1 MAERKGFILAPSR
14 FGKPPSEDS
23 SSLSK
28 HKFTGFKQSK
38 LGVLAESRLPS
49 GSTATPPATLP
60 TSTTVG
66 ASSPNSSSADTSDT
80 ASKST
85 FSFTPLSDKKAEE
98 KSSAINLPVFGEN
111 LREKVKSTAEPVFG
125 ENLTQKVLLPNQEE
139 AKLEEKVTE
148 TKDLAFSSVS
158 GTTEGEATKSF
169 SESGKSLSE
178 SAAEYTEQSNS
189 NKRKYDEVA
198 VVTGEEE
205 ESNVFK
211 CNVKLYLFD
220 KENRNWTERGRGLLR
235 LNDSPNSTPGH
246 IFSRLVMRTHGSL
259 RVVLNTKLW
268 REMVCEKV
276 NDKNIRISAW
286 DENVIKIFLINCS
299 AKEADTLFQALE
311 GRLKQLKDNKD
322 ENEEGDEDGNAA
334 GEAEQDK
341 ATTIDNNEEN
351 QSESIP
357 DATADSQTESN
368 SGEEASDAQH
378 DENGEP
384 SAKRKAL
391 DLEEGSNE

>member
-1 MAERKGFILAPSR
+1 
-14 FGKPPSEDS
+14 
-23 SSLSK
+23 
-28 HKFTGFKQSK
+28 
-38 LGVLAESRLPS
+38 
-49 GSTATPPATLP
+49 
-60 TSTTVG
+60 
-66 ASSPNSSSADTSDT
+66 
-80 ASKST
+80 
-85 FSFTPLSDKKAEE
+85 
-98 KSSAINLPVFGEN
+98 LPVFGEN

-125 ENLTQKVLLPNQEE
+125 ENLTEKVLLPAEEE

-158 GTTEGEATKSF
+158 GPTEGETANLF

-322 ENEEGDEDGNAA
+322 ENEEGNGENDDGLQAVDELAA
-334 GEAEQDK
+334 NDES
-341 ATTIDNNEEN
+341 N
-351 QSESIP
+351 QSESTP
-357 DATADSQTESN
+357 DDQSES
-368 SGEEASDAQH
+368 SPSKESSDAQR

-384 SAKRKAL
+384 SAKRKPL
-391 DLEEGSNE
+391 HVQEESN

>member
-1 MAERKGFILAPSR
+1 
-14 FGKPPSEDS
+14 
-23 SSLSK
+23 
-28 HKFTGFKQSK
+28 
-38 LGVLAESRLPS
+38 
-49 GSTATPPATLP
+49 
-60 TSTTVG
+60 
-66 ASSPNSSSADTSDT
+66 
-80 ASKST
+80 
-85 FSFTPLSDKKAEE
+85 
-98 KSSAINLPVFGEN
+98 LPVFGEN

-125 ENLTQKVLLPNQEE
+125 ENLTEKVLLPAEEE